1 MPKKRRAG
9 ARHARKAPVSAAAP
23 SRPADTAVIG
33 ASIALL
39 VAIVGAA
46 LLVDSGADASFD
58 APKRLVT
65 LLGAAVAAF
74 LLFGF
79 SRWENPFGPRSGSSR
94 WPLLLLAGSLA
105 LAAASALFSP
115 RRVVSL
121 DAFRA
126 LLVTA
131 LLLPIGAS
139 RLLERKKGLVLS
151 WFLAV
156 TSLNALVSILQ
167 ASSLYR
173 PFPLRTQGDRESTGA
188 FVGNVGYLALTVA
201 LAGVAA
207 LSIAALHPRRG
218 VKVAA
223 IAAAALLLGA
233 LLVNQNLTS
242 LTALAAGV
250 VALLVVRFRRRALA
264 PLAISL
270 FLLAAAVAVYPATR
284 ARLRGAAAAARAG
297 DWDTLL
303 TYRVGPWRAALQ
315 MTRERP
321 WLGWGP
327 GTFGA
332 EFVPHRLKAE
342 ILDRR
347 RYVNPLVTSSYAEAH
362 SDYLQPFAEA
372 GLPAALMALGA
383 AALLFRGLSGPA
395 VRGDPEAIF
404 LFGVLTAGAAAALT
418 WFPLQRPITAV
429 PLLLAAGR
437 AWRVWRAAEE
447 KGPS

>member
-9 ARHARKAPVSAAAP
+9 AHHARKAPVSAASP
-23 SRPADTAVIG
+23 SRPADPAVIG
-33 ASIALL
+33 ASTALL

-46 LLVDSGADASFD
+46 LLVDPGADASFD

-65 LLGAAVAAF
+65 LLGAAVAA
-74 LLFGF
+74 LMLFGF

-105 LAAASALFSP
+105 LAAASALLSP
-115 RRVVSL
+115 RRVLSL

-139 RLLERKKGLVLS
+139 RLLERRKGLVVS
-151 WFLAV
+151 GFLAV
-156 TSLNALVSILQ
+156 TALNAVVSILQ
-167 ASSLYR
+167 ASGLYR
-173 PFPLRTQGDRESTGA
+173 PFSLRTEVARESTGA

-201 LAGVAA
+201 LAGIAA
-207 LSIAALHPRRG
+207 LSIAVLHPRRG

-223 IAAAALLLGA
+223 IAVAALLLAA

-242 LTALAAGV
+242 LTALAAGL
-250 VALLVVRFRRRALA
+250 VALLVARFRRRAIL

-270 FLLAAAVAVYPATR
+270 LLLAIAVAVYPATR
-284 ARLRGAAAAARAG
+284 ARLRDAAAAARVG

-303 TYRVGPWRAALQ
+303 TYRVGAWRAALQ
-315 MTRERP
+315 MTAERP

-347 RYVNPLVTSSYAEAH
+347 RYVNPLLTSGYAEAH
-362 SDYLQPFAEA
+362 SDYLQPFAET
-372 GLPAALMALGA
+372 GIPAAVLALGA
-383 AALLFRGLSGPA
+383 AALLFRGLLRAAGRRS
-395 VRGDPEAIF
+395 PEAIF
-404 LFGVLTAGAAAALT
+404 LLSVLMAGAAAALT

-437 AWRVWRAAEE
+437 AWRVSRTSTEA
-447 KGPS
+447 ST